1 MSAEDWDDVGGQ
13 YADLDFQ
20 DDYDEEIED
29 LSDFHL
35 RNVRDKSETKD
46 KNEQRTNQANKR
58 RNY

>member
-35 RNVRDKSETKD
+35 RNVPDKSETKD

>member
-20 DDYDEEIED
+20 DEYDEAEEITD

-35 RNVRDKSETKD
+35 RNKSKHDKKVED
-46 KNEQRTNQANKR
+46 ERTD
-58 RNY
+58 